1 MITGFNESQAEHLES
16 IRKKGKSWIKNYQRL
31 GAKIAAAV
39 VEEEEEE
46 EDEEEDE
53 QEEQEE
59 RKLSTHLALAS

>member
-16 IRKKGKSWIKNYQRL
+16 IRKKGKSWIKKYQRL

-46 EDEEEDE
+46 EEEDE